1 MFSLFQHRKPGK
13 TPLIRQHEF
22 TECGLACVAMVMG
35 HYEHHVSISQLRREL
50 SVSAEA
56 GTSMAEL
63 LQLAEGKGMDGRV
76 LQGDVKEL
84 QNAQLPLI
92 AFWRGNHFVV
102 IVKADS
108 RAITIH
114 DPACGARRY
123 SYREAAK
130 LFSGFVLELKPRPEF
145 KKRDPDDQLTLGA
158 LGQKTAGLFQR
169 QVLLF
174 ALSIFTLITMLASPS
189 YVQLIMDEA
198 ISRSDS
204 DLVILLTAIF
214 AIVFIFEVIGRF
226 LKQLLEI
233 FMRNIA
239 YDDLSQS
246 IRGYMLRTQA
256 HWFQSRPPGIVL
268 AIEKSLHACADFIS
282 NGYVQLIYSG
292 LIALTSLIFML
303 FYNVEIA
310 LLTLL
315 MMGVFFIIR
324 FSLIGPYQ
332 RAVDDSIERTAQY
345 ESLLV
350 ETQKG
355 IITLKA
361 NNMERARDAVMDK
374 SMREHIAALMRKER
388 LLARFDV
395 ASLLVINAEQ
405 LLVVCLGAWLILE
418 GQMSIGMLYAYISY
432 KRYFSDAMV
441 QVAQKL
447 LDKNALKGPLDRVGD
462 LLFSPTEA
470 SQFGKTLVTS
480 PVSIHFDNVSF
491 AWPGHDNL
499 LHNITMTIN
508 AGEELTIIGQS
519 GSGKTT
525 LLRLI
530 SGMLQPT
537 GGELNINKTPI
548 NECDLSSLR
557 QHVRIVH
564 ADDILFTGSILE
576 NIACFDSNPDRER
589 VIEACQMAE
598 VHHVIER
605 LQHGYDTA
613 LVPGNSFFS
622 AGETQR
628 LVLARALYGQPKL
641 LLCDEVTANLD
652 KTTAQ
657 RVLANLRSLGI
668 GLVFVT
674 HSPEVIDSRGRCYV
688 MERGRLRAMEETPS

>member
-1 MFSLFQHRKPGK
+1 MFSLFQYKKQGK
-13 TPLIRQHEF
+13 TPVIRQHEF
-22 TECGLACVAMVMG
+22 TECGLACLAMVLG
-35 HYEHHVSISQLRREL
+35 HYDHHVSVSQLRREI
-50 SVSAEA
+50 SVSPDA

-63 LQLAEGKGMDGRV
+63 MTLASDKNMSGRV
-76 LQGDVKEL
+76 LKGEITEIETSE
-84 QNAQLPLI
+84 LPLI

-102 IVKADS
+102 IVKIDS
-108 RAITIH
+108 RSVTVH
-114 DPACGARRY
+114 DPASGVRRY
-123 SYREAAK
+123 RLKEAEK
-130 LFSGFVLELKPRPEF
+130 LFSGYVLELKPTPCFE
-145 KKRDPDDQLTLGA
+145 KKSPDETLTLGRLA
-158 LGQKTAGLFQR
+158 NKSPSLFQR
-169 QVLLF
+169 QLLLF
-174 ALSIFTLITMLASPS
+174 VLCIFTLITMLASPT

-214 AIVFIFEVIGRF
+214 AIVFIFEVIGKF

-233 FMRNIA
+233 LMRNIA

-246 IRGYMLRTQA
+246 VRHYMLRTQTS
-256 HWFQSRPPGIVL
+256 WFRSRPPGIVL
-268 AIEKSLHACADFIS
+268 AIEKSLHACAEFIS
-282 NGYVQLIYSG
+282 NGYVQILFSS
-292 LIALTSLIFML
+292 LIAVTSLLFML
-303 FYNVEIA
+303 LYNVKIA
-310 LLTLL
+310 LLTMLL
-315 MMGVFFIIR
+315 MGVFFLIR

-361 NNMERARDAVMDK
+361 NNMEQARDAVMDK
-374 SMREHIAALMRKER
+374 SQREHIAGLMRKER

-405 LLVVCLGAWLILE
+405 LLVVCFGAWLILE

-462 LLFSPTEA
+462 LLFAPSET
-470 SQFGKTLVTS
+470 SQFGKRIVTS
-480 PVSIHFDNVSF
+480 PVCLQFEDVSF
-491 AWPGHDNL
+491 AYPGREATLQHIN
-499 LHNITMTIN
+499 MTLKQ
-508 AGEELTIIGQS
+508 GEEAVIVGQS

-530 SGMLQPT
+530 SGMLLASSGT
-537 GGELNINKTPI
+537 LRINKIPI
-548 NECDLSSLR
+548 EECDLSSLR
-557 QHVRIVH
+557 QHIRIVH
-564 ADDILFTGSILE
+564 ADDILFTGSILD
-576 NIACFDSNPDRER
+576 NIACFDSAPDKEQ
-589 VIEACQMAE
+589 VIAACRLAE
-598 VHHVIER
+598 VDHVVAR
-605 LQHGYDTA
+605 LPHGYETEM
-613 LVPGNSFFS
+613 LPGNTFFS
-622 AGETQR
+622 AGEMQR
-628 LVLARALYGQPKL
+628 LVLARALYSQPKL

-657 RVLANLRSLGI
+657 KVLANLRSLGI

-674 HSPEVIDSRGRCYV
+674 HSPDVVGCQ
-688 MERGRLRAMEETPS
+688 GRLYTMENGTLRESEQ